1 MHSSTIPAAASPRED
16 RRRVRMA
23 ILIITLSLVTLGTL
37 LTGAILT
44 DTESVGANT
53 FTVGTVDISGA
64 PASAVVSFAGMAPGD
79 LVTAPANVAN
89 LGSLQLRYAV
99 RSTTTENPLAAQLD
113 MTVKSGVA
121 ICTNGGFGGSGSV
134 VYGAAE
140 LGDTTGINVVGDP
153 AQGAQAGDRV
163 LNPGGNEDLCIQVSL
178 PVGTGNGF
186 AGLTSTATLDFIAEQ
201 TANNP

>member
-1 MHSSTIPAAASPRED
+1 MQSSTKSTRED
-16 RRRVRMA
+16 RRRVRTA

-37 LTGAILT
+37 LTGALLT

-53 FTVGTVDISGA
+53 FTVGSVDISVA
-64 PASAVVSFAGMAPGD
+64 PASAVVTFAGMAPGD
-79 LVTAPANVAN
+79 VVTAPANVAN

-113 MTVKSGVA
+113 MTIKSGVVT
-121 ICTNGGFGGSGSV
+121 CTNGGFGGSGV
-134 VYGAAE
+134 VIYGSAD
-140 LGDTTGINVVGDP
+140 LGDMAGINVVGSP
-153 AQGAQAGDRV
+153 AQGFQAGDRV
-163 LNPGGNEDLCIQVSL
+163 LNAGANEDLCLQVSL

-186 AGLTSTATLDFIAEQ
+186 AGLTTTATLDFIAEQ